1 MTRSDDKVAAF
12 DRALAEA
19 PRQKVELQLFIAG
32 MGPRSTRA
40 VAHAKELC
48 KLLGERCSFQVV
60 DIYEH
65 PGAARASQVVAVPA
79 LVRSSPKPVR
89 KLIGAIGNTLDTAR
103 SLGLLSPAQESSI

>member
-1 MTRSDDKVAAF
+1 MNRHDDRVAAF
-12 DRALAEA
+12 DRAVAGA
-19 PRQKVELQLFIAG
+19 PKQKVELQLFIAG

-65 PGAARASQVVAVPA
+65 PGAAKASQVIAVPA
-79 LVRSSPKPVR
+79 LVRNSPKPVR
-89 KLIGAIGNTLDTAR
+89 RLIGAIGNALDTAR
-103 SLGLLSPAQESSI
+103 SLGLIASAQESSR